1 MIYIDDKV
9 KVMLIWLWYVA
20 YITIGKHAKFQL
32 EINEN
37 KDVIHSHASS
47 WTLA

>member
-37 KDVIHSHASS
+37 KDVIFSHASS